1 MKRNHK
7 ARLFST
13 ILALTM
19 MFGLGSQ
26 ASQNVVKANAEAY
39 PKAASNVTT
48 TVTCNELEIY
58 TGTLENLVDGNDE
71 TYCWFKAPTRN
82 VSFVQLNFSEPIA
95 IYDVRI
101 LFDTHIDDNASP
113 ADRIIGDL
121 SYSEDGTTFTNI
133 SRIDKNEQL
142 VKLETPAT
150 QVKHLRLLSTENDG
164 LSWVKMYDFSYNC
177 GRPYISYNGFTFV
190 TEYWNS
196 VNNMT
201 DNNLDTYTWFDWKNS
216 AGADITL
223 SFEDIKEVRNIYILT
238 SHPRT
243 GDHFQKMSLY
253 YSLDG
258 NNFTLAGE
266 DCYVEQKEVLI
277 ELPTPVQAK
286 YIRVVCPEQQ
296 NMGFA
301 IREFG
306 INHEK
311 VAAPIT
317 FSNTTP
323 YTYTSEAITPT
334 YTIPF
339 LTEAEVHYTYHE
351 EFYSNDAPTKPGWY
365 ALVVKVK
372 ESAYYSETSK
382 FSVFCIRDTKEHF
395 VSEWTLAMNNG
406 VCDLATNSEKKAN
419 YDYLLEVYK
428 DCMTDELR
436 NEINNYQ
443 WSDDSTIQETMQYIE
458 MLNTAA
464 NDQTNANAEY
474 FINSIHNTN
483 PLIIVILGLGLIATV
498 TYYLLNKKRAR

>member
-7 ARLFST
+7 VRLFST
-13 ILALTM
+13 ILALMM
-19 MFGLGSQ
+19 MFGLGGQ
-26 ASQNVVKANAEAY
+26 ASQKVVKANAEVY

-48 TVTCNELEIY
+48 TVTHYELGGIY
-58 TGTLENLVDGNDE
+58 EGTVENLLDGNDD
-71 TYCWFKAPTRN
+71 TYCWFKAPTEN
-82 VSFVQLNFSEPIA
+82 VSYVQLSFSEVITV
-95 IYDVRI
+95 YDVRV
-101 LFDTHIDDNASP
+101 LFHET
-113 ADRIIGDL
+113 DRMIGEM
-121 SYSEDGTTFTNI
+121 SYSLDGENFT
-133 SRIDKNEQL
+133 SLGKIDKHEQFIS
-142 VKLETPAT
+142 LENPVQA
-150 QVKHLRLLSTENDG
+150 QYLRLLETESNG
-164 LSWVKMYDFSYNC
+164 GCWVKMFDFSFNS
-177 GRPYISYNGFTFV
+177 GRPYVSYNDFTFV
-190 TEYWNS
+190 NVDWNS

-201 DNNLDTYTWFDWKNS
+201 DNNLDTYTWFDWKNKANS
-216 AGADITL
+216 NITL
-223 SFEDIKEVRNIYILT
+223 RFDEAKEVRNIYMLT
-238 SHPRT
+238 SHPKT
-243 GDHFQKMSLY
+243 EDHFQKMAFY

-266 DCYVEQKEVLI
+266 DCYVEQKEVFI
-277 ELPTPVQAK
+277 QLPTPVQAM
-286 YIRVVCPEQQ
+286 YIRVVCPEAQD
-296 NMGFA
+296 MGFA

-311 VAAPIT
+311 VEAPIT
-317 FSNTTP
+317 FDNTTP

-372 ESAYYSETSK
+372 ESAYYAETSK

-406 VCDLATNSEKKAN
+406 VCDIATNSEKKAN

-458 MLNTAA
+458 MLNSTANA
-464 NDQTNANAEY
+464 QTNANAEY

-483 PLIIVILGLGLIATV
+483 PLMIIVILGLGLTLV
-498 TYYLLNKKRAR
+498 GTYYLINKKRVR